1 MNILQEVMLSDQS
14 RIKGKARFT
23 YSPLEK
29 ASEKKQN
36 KTKQNKWRT
45 RNKTNRNF
53 KNFNSRGKWE
63 RYKINW
69 WNISKRDHN

>member
-1 MNILQEVMLSDQS
+1 MLKLKMENYNLVLTEMQKKYQHYHRVKLINMNILQEVMLSDQS

-36 KTKQNKWRT
+36 KTKQNK
-45 RNKTNRNF
+45 
-53 KNFNSRGKWE
+53 
-63 RYKINW
+63 
-69 WNISKRDHN
+69 